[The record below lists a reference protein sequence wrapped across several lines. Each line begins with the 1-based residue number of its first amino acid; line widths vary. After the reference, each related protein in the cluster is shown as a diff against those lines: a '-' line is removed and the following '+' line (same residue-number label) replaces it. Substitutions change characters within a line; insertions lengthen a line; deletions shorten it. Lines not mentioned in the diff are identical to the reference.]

1 MLSKHLRTIQMKT
14 KTKKDI
20 PSMLNFQV
28 LLKHYRVILNS
39 KIYSNKKIKSTK
51 LLSQKFHSLPLFS
64 SASYITVFLT
74 IVNRNKQSQILKN
87 DMINSVFTNLTSFQG
102 SNSFIESSIKSPLF
116 ISHQIPILTCPV
128 FINDTINTL
137 APGKKIKNHLE
148 FYPLPIDSS

>member
-1 MLSKHLRTIQMKT
+1 
-14 KTKKDI
+14 
-20 PSMLNFQV
+20 MLNFQV

-64 SASYITVFLT
+64 SVSYITVFLT
-74 IVNRNKQSQILKN
+74 IVNRNKESQILKN

-116 ISHQIPILTCPV
+116 ISHQIPILTSPV